1 MKNNPNFSER
11 LKELMYDCGDIKSE
25 RLGAEIGVS
34 GQSVRGWC
42 EGTQSISLSHL
53 LKLADYFNCSLEF
66 LLARSDI
73 ECDYTPRGHEG
84 EGRHPLSNGQGIQDQ
99 GFLLHRV
106 EQRRRSECG
115 FGDGGRRLSQ
125 RLDRLSGGPRS
136 LNLIKN
142 IPEKCF
148 CQA

>member
-73 ECDYTPRGHEG
+73 ECDYTPRPCPPFYERFREVMKEKGVTRYRMAKESKIKDSYFPAWSRG
-84 EGRHPLSNGQGIQDQ
+84 ADPNVDSVMEAADYLNVSIDYLVGR
-99 GFLLHRV
+99 
-106 EQRRRSECG
+106 
-115 FGDGGRRLSQ
+115 
-125 RLDRLSGGPRS
+125 DR
-136 LNLIKN
+136 
-142 IPEKCF
+142 
-148 CQA
+148 